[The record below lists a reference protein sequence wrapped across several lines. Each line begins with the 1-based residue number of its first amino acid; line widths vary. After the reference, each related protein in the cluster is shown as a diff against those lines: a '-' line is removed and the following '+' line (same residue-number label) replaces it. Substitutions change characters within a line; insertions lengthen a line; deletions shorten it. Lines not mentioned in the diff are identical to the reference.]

1 LIIVDTSALIAILID
16 EPERRSFVDAI
27 VDYGEPTISAATY
40 LEASMVIEAYSG
52 AQGGRDIDDFIEDV
66 GIRIIPVDQAQARI
80 AREAFRRFGKGRHRA
95 RLNFGDCFV
104 YALAKA
110 LDAPVLFKGNDFALT
125 DLKRA
130 Q

>member
-1 LIIVDTSALIAILID
+1 MIVVDSSALIAILLD
-16 EPERRSFVDAI
+16 EPERRSLVDAI
-27 VDYGEPTISAATY
+27 VDYGEPCVSAASY
-40 LEASMVIEAYSG
+40 LETSMVMEAYSG
-52 AQGGRDIDDFIEDV
+52 VQGSRDIDDFMEDV
-66 GIRIIPVDQAQARI
+66 GIRIVPVDQAQARL

-110 LDAPVLFKGNDFALT
+110 LDAPILFKGNDFELT

>member
-1 LIIVDTSALIAILID
+1 MIVVDTSALIAILLD
-16 EPERRSFVDAI
+16 ESERRSFVDAI
-27 VDYGEPTISAATY
+27 VDYGEPCMSAASY
-40 LEASMVIEAYSG
+40 LEASLVIEAYSG

-66 GIRIIPVDQAQARI
+66 GIRIVPVDQAQARS

-110 LDAPVLFKGNDFALT
+110 LGAPVLFKGNDFVLT

-130 Q
+130 I

>member
-1 LIIVDTSALIAILID
+1 MIVVDTSALIAILID
-16 EPERRSFVDAI
+16 EPERRSLVDAI
-27 VDYGEPTISAATY
+27 VDYGEPCISAASY

-52 AQGGRDIDDFIEDV
+52 VQGGRDIDDFIEDV

-104 YALAKA
+104 YALAKT
-110 LDAPVLFKGNDFALT
+110 LDAPILFKGNDFSLT

-130 Q
+130 L

>member
-1 LIIVDTSALIAILID
+1 MIVVDTSALIAILLD
-16 EPERRSFVDAI
+16 ESERHSMIDAI
-27 VDYGEPTISAATY
+27 VDYGEPCISAASY

-52 AQGGRDIDDFIEDV
+52 AQGGRDVDDFIEDV
-66 GIRIIPVDQAQARI
+66 GVRIVPVDQAQARI
-80 AREAFRRFGKGRHRA
+80 ARDAFRRFGKGRHRA

-110 LDAPVLFKGNDFALT
+110 LDAPLLFKGNDFTLT

-130 Q
+130 L